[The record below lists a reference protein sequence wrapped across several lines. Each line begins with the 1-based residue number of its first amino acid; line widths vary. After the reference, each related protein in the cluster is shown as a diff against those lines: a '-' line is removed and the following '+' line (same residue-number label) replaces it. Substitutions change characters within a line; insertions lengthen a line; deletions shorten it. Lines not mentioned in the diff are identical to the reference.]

1 MACSRFSS
9 PILLWSL
16 VLISFIVLKLRST
29 VIHPIQKAQE
39 SERGRGGERRKSREV
54 TWEHLPLCLYL
65 RIISSYFTGRQQ
77 HSLCHFYCNWE
88 RFFLGGG
95 EEAGVFGGEASPPT
109 SPSRLSLESVRQS
122 GLCSPL
128 ATPPH
133 EHNLRHCI
141 CHIVIRILYL
151 PFPLWV
157 ASIYVDRVACHS
169 VCWGGFSQARV
180 NTSLLNWYTI
190 KYYSWFCVG
199 KYLQGTF
206 TLGNTLQTSL
216 AEGISLPTNLHL

>member
-1 MACSRFSS
+1 MFKVLVSHS
-9 PILLWSL
+9 PVEPSL
-16 VLISFIVLKLRST
+16 DQLHSAEATFNSNSPNTEGPGKR
-29 VIHPIQKAQE
+29 E
-39 SERGRGGERRKSREV
+39 RERGREKKESGGYLGASPTV
-54 TWEHLPLCLYL
+54 PLSKDNF
-65 RIISSYFTGRQQ
+65 II
-77 HSLCHFYCNWE
+77 FYWQATAFSMPFLLQLGNI
-88 RFFLGGG
+88 FFGG